1 MQEPPRNHNKNR
13 SGMSPSYARKISVCP
28 QCQATE
34 LRLSRRSSKHLLRQL
49 LYSAYRCHVCH
60 FGFWCLNLS
69 RLFLGAIAVLVV
81 IFVVT
86 ILIVEYQH
94 KEAVVNSEDT
104 TIDDILLNLAQQ
116 GDAKAQLKMGL
127 RYALSPWN
135 TKDDK
140 KAAQWFKKAAEQG
153 QIEAQYRY
161 GYALFKGLGVVQDYK
176 AAFFWLEKAARNG
189 CADAQFALGEM
200 YQLGIFMSSDNERA
214 YLWFNLAAAQ
224 GVNGAASARDLVVKQ
239 LSKDQIIRLQSE
251 AGIISRNQQSPAPLK

>member
-1 MQEPPRNHNKNR
+1 MQKPHRNDNKIR
-13 SGMSPSYARKISVCP
+13 SGMSPYHAAKAGVCP

-34 LRLSRRSSKHLLRQL
+34 LRLSRRSSKYLLRQL
-49 LYSAYRCHVCH
+49 LYNAYRCNVCH
-60 FGFWCLNLS
+60 FGFWRLSLS
-69 RLFLGAIAVLVV
+69 RLFFGVIAMLVV

-94 KEAVVNSEDT
+94 KEAAVNSEDT
-104 TIDDILLNLAQQ
+104 TIDDSLLNLAQQ

-153 QIEAQYRY
+153 QVEAQYRY
-161 GYALFKGLGVVQDYK
+161 GYALLKGLGVVQDYK
-176 AAFFWLEKAARNG
+176 AAFLWLEKAARNG
-189 CADAQFALGEM
+189 YADAQFAVGEM
-200 YQLGIFMSSDNERA
+200 YQLGLFMNSNNERA

-224 GVNGAASARDLVVKQ
+224 GVNGAASARDLLVKQ
-239 LSKDQIIRLQSE
+239 LSKDQIISLQTE
-251 AGIISRNQQSPAPLK
+251 AGIISRNQ